1 MPPAPT
7 VYRPPQKPA
16 PAATKKNMGP
26 LIGLITAGV
35 LALVGFAVAGLMWSG
50 KSAAEAKVLQLQDS
64 ASALASA
71 LGVSLSADNNTPVDW
86 STAWAVMDK
95 AASDQKKELADS
107 KAQAAAL
114 EQQVTELQTA
124 NTELADVKTRA
135 DQQAAQLK
143 KTADELAALK
153 TSSAAK
159 VTALEQELEGAKQ
172 ALADAQAAAE
182 AAAAQAAQAGE
193 TMTAPPAATEG
204 MPEGTTPAEGTA
216 PAEAAAPAESND
228 AAALAAG
235 AEAAAAGT
243 AVAANGEAASES
255 AVPMEAPPQD
265 GQFTF
270 PEKNATLKNAAY
282 DAAGQI
288 LKITLA
294 NNTELVYR
302 AVPYEIY
309 DGLIN
314 APVHEVYF
322 RMKVVGNFP
331 VDPDDKAALRE
342 LRYR

>member
-16 PAATKKNMGP
+16 PAAKKNMGP

-71 LGVSLSADNNTPVDW
+71 LGVSLSADTNTPVDW

-95 AASDQKKELADS
+95 AASDQKRELADS

-124 NTELADVKTRA
+124 NTELTEVKTRA

-143 KTADELAALK
+143 RTADELAALK

-159 VTALEQELEGAKQ
+159 ITTLEQELEGAKQ

-182 AAAAQAAQAGE
+182 AAAAQAAQAGD
-193 TMTAPPAATEG
+193 TMATPPAATEG
-204 MPEGTTPAEGTA
+204 MSEASA
-216 PAEAAAPAESND
+216 PADTAMPAESTD
-228 AAALAAG
+228 PSAVAAG
-235 AEAAAAGT
+235 AAAAG
-243 AVAANGEAASES
+243 AAAMADDKAAPES
-255 AVPMEAPPQD
+255 GVSMEAPAQD
-265 GQFTF
+265 GQFNF
-270 PEKNATLKNAAY
+270 PEKNATLKNATY

-309 DGLIN
+309 DGLVN

-331 VDPDDKAALRE
+331 VDPDDKAALRD